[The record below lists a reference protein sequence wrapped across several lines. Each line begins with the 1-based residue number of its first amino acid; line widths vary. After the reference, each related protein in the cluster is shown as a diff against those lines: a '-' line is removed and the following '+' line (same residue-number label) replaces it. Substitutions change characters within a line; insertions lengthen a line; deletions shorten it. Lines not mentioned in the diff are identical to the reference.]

1 MTVEEPST
9 LEINI
14 DGRAYL
20 AREGETILDVA
31 RRNGIFIPALC
42 AHSALGGEAS
52 CRLCV
57 VEVEKGTR
65 TDLQIACRLRARE
78 GLGVSTASD
87 EALSSRARTLSLLLA
102 RAPHSP
108 LLVQMASELGVEA
121 ATVELQG
128 EDCILCGLC
137 VDTCAAVGVEVLQF
151 LGRGAER
158 KVVLVTDGERSDC
171 IGCLACETLC
181 PVQGASGFVQDG
193 ELVLPRWGISLPLER
208 CARCGRELAPR
219 SAQAYVQERAKG
231 ARARIDLCPEC
242 KRKAALAARFKSS
255 AG

>member
-1 MTVEEPST
+1 MTVEEPSI
-9 LEINI
+9 LETSI
-14 DGRAYL
+14 DGQAYQ
-20 AREGETILDVA
+20 AAEGETILEVA
-31 RRNGIFIPALC
+31 RRSGIFIPALC

-57 VEVEKGTR
+57 VEVENGTR

-78 GLGVSTASD
+78 GLVVSTTSD
-87 EALSSRARTLSLLLA
+87 EVLSSRAHSLSLLLA

-108 LLVQMASELGVEA
+108 LLAQLASKLGVEA
-121 ATVELQG
+121 ATVELHG

-137 VDTCAAVGVEVLQF
+137 VDACAAVGVEVLQF

-158 KVVLVTDGERSDC
+158 KVVLVTDEERSGC
-171 IGCLACETLC
+171 IGCLACDTLC
-181 PVQGASGFVQDG
+181 PIQGATSFVQDG
-193 ELVLPRWGISLPLER
+193 RLVLPRWGISLPLEG
-208 CARCGRELAPR
+208 CARCGKELAPA
-219 SAQAYVQERAKG
+219 SAKAYVQDRARG

-242 KRKAALAARFKSS
+242 KRKAALAARFQSS